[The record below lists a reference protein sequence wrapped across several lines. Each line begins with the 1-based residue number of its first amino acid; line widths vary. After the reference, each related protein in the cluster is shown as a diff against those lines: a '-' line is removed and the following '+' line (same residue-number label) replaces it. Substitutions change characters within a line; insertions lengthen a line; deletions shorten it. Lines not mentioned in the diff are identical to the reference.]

1 MHRYK
6 KAVNRNVA
14 QSHLL
19 FQYSAG
25 KGLTLV
31 GMGRELPCVGD
42 DSESKFITLSSY
54 IIYGKNKNLRKDLE
68 AFSKGFF
75 IPVKIYCSSAE
86 R

>member
-1 MHRYK
+1 M
-6 KAVNRNVA
+6 NRNAA

-19 FQYSAG
+19 FQYSAR

-31 GMGRELPCVGD
+31 GMGRELPGVGD
-42 DSESKFITLSSY
+42 DSESRCITLSSY

-75 IPVKIYCSSAE
+75 IPLKIYCSSAE